1 MLKKICLCLCLLCF
15 LCPMSVQAEKLDLAP
30 NAAASILMEE
40 KTNQILYADHEKEK
54 LYPAST
60 TKIMTMILMFETI
73 ESGRLKW
80 NDILTC
86 SEHAASMGGSQIYL
100 EPNEKMSVFDLFK
113 AISIASIESGRL
125 KWNDILTCSEHAASM
140 GGSQIYLEPNEKM
153 SVFDLF
159 KAISIASANDAC
171 VMVGEYIAGSHE
183 GFVKMMNEK
192 AKELKLI
199 NTHFMN
205 ATGLHD
211 ENHYTCA
218 LDLAI
223 MASYLIDIG
232 QDKLFETTS
241 LYDSYIREDSPQKFW
256 LVNTNKLLKSYEG
269 ADGLKTGYTKE
280 AGYCIVSTA
289 KRNGLRLI
297 AVVLKEKEPK
307 VRNQEVSTLLDYGFS
322 LYENVILYKK
332 GEVVDKVKI
341 DNAKEKEVE
350 IICQKDIV
358 YVKDKSQDEKITH
371 QINYVQLVPP
381 IKKGEIVGHF
391 LLMKDNVNI
400 ASYELT
406 VTKDIETLTFI
417 EKMYSYLK
425 CMI

>member
-60 TKIMTMILMFETI
+60 TKIMTMILMFE
-73 ESGRLKW
+73 
-80 NDILTC
+80 
-86 SEHAASMGGSQIYL
+86 A
-100 EPNEKMSVFDLFK
+100 
-113 AISIASIESGRL
+113 IESGRL

-192 AKELKLI
+192 AKELKLV

-241 LYDSYIREDSPQKFW
+241 LYDSYIREDTPQKFW

>member
-60 TKIMTMILMFETI
+60 TKIMTMILMFE
-73 ESGRLKW
+73 
-80 NDILTC
+80 
-86 SEHAASMGGSQIYL
+86 A
-100 EPNEKMSVFDLFK
+100 
-113 AISIASIESGRL
+113 IESGRL

-241 LYDSYIREDSPQKFW
+241 LYDSYIREDTPQKFW